1 MARGLTVD
9 RLLKHIEEIHRIS
22 AKLKGVTLLAGAEVD
37 ILVDGRLDYDDDVL
51 KLLDIVV
58 ASPHVSLKQD
68 SKKATD
74 RLLRAIDNRYV
85 NIIGHPTGRL
95 INGREGLPLE
105 LDKIFERA
113 AKSGTAL
120 EINAG
125 YPRLDLNDIN
135 ARAAINAGCMLAIDT
150 DTHTDSFVELIWGI
164 GVARRAWA
172 TPKNVINCMPL
183 PELRKFLAAKRG

>member
-1 MARGLTVD
+1 VSD
-9 RLLKHIEEIHRIS
+9 
-22 AKLKGVTLLAGAEVD
+22 KLKGITLLAGAEVD

-74 RLLRAIDNRYV
+74 RLLRAIDNKYV

-105 LDKIFERA
+105 LDKIFDRA

-135 ARAAINAGCMLAIDT
+135 ARAALQAGCKLAIDT
-150 DTHTDSFVELIWGI
+150 DTHTDSFIELQWGI

-172 TPKNVINCMPL
+172 TPKDVINCWKL
-183 PELRKFLAAKRG
+183 EELKKFISVKRDR